1 VIGAAQFHLHSSSLT
16 PLSSRNVTRGANM
29 ILPASLLKHARR
41 GATTAA
47 LFSTQRG
54 GASLKQTGKD
64 AWLVWSPGVPAR
76 IAASY
81 VFVAVALAVLY
92 RSPAA
97 HVGERAA
104 AAAQEAL
111 LRGAH
116 RAGWWTLLSLLSS
129 SCCVIQFALN
139 MLSVGCAGFNSVL
152 GPARPFFLACAL
164 HARVLLRRT
173 AVGALGVDPRVR
185 QLNVYGGAFAVAMA
199 FAPEALALVATS
211 RRRNGIS
218 PDGSSSLTLDLPT
231 MGCVACVD
239 SVSRAIRAVDG
250 VVDARVT
257 VGAATV
263 CVNEAAAK
271 APDAMSASI
280 CDAVRRAGFPPE
292 YARWSKP

>member
-1 VIGAAQFHLHSSSLT
+1 
-16 PLSSRNVTRGANM
+16 M

-129 SCCVIQFALN
+129 SCCVIQLALN

-152 GPARPFFLACAL
+152 GPARSFFLACAL

-185 QLNVYGGAFAVAMA
+185 QLNVYGGAFAVRHGVRARSSGA
-199 FAPEALALVATS
+199 RRDVTAAKRHFAGGLILVDPRPTDDGLRS
-211 RRRNGIS
+211 LRRLGKPRDPRRRRRGGRARHRRRGNRVCERGCGESARRDVGIN
-218 PDGSSSLTLDLPT
+218 
-231 MGCVACVD
+231 M
-239 SVSRAIRAVDG
+239 
-250 VVDARVT
+250 
-257 VGAATV
+257 
-263 CVNEAAAK
+263 
-271 APDAMSASI
+271 
-280 CDAVRRAGFPPE
+280 
-292 YARWSKP
+292 